1 MSFNEDQY
9 NDLRLLGLGG
19 LLTGSTLA
27 ALRHYNPKGLF
38 GDVAQAVPAASG
50 DTIEVPVPGQ
60 ASIPGTPEFFEE
72 RRARKQKG
80 KGKKFKS
87 FSPGEKVRIENS
99 EKRGFDGSSLT
110 NPLYLPAAVAA
121 LGLPL
126 MGSNALMANLLK
138 SKQKQDAAEELEMAK
153 REFGEALVA
162 AHSNRLPEDVKVSR
176 PGRSNKMQKSAEES
190 SFASDLEALASVY
203 VKEAQPNAAAPAA
216 AAEPPGLIGALA
228 GLPGAALQ
236 ALKRN
241 IAAIPDYAYGVLG
254 LTGALA
260 LGAGAAGTA
269 SGYSRAAKTDE
280 DAIESK
286 RYLNEFLSR
295 RSAEGRP
302 VYSVP
307 VSVKVNKNKRMK
319 LRDPSQLE
327 ELET

>member
-1 MSFNEDQY
+1 MSFNADQY
-9 NDLRLLGLGG
+9 NDMRLLGLGG

-60 ASIPGTPEFFEE
+60 VSIPGTPEFFEE

-80 KGKKFKS
+80 KGKKFKN
-87 FSPGEKVRIENS
+87 FSPGEKVRIKGS
-99 EKRGFDGSSLT
+99 EKKGFDVSSLT

-126 MGSNALMANLLK
+126 VGSNALMASVLK

-162 AHSNRLPEDVKVSR
+162 AHSNRLPEDVKISR
-176 PGRSNKMQKSAEES
+176 PGRANKMQKSAETS

-203 VKEAQPNAAAPAA
+203 VKEAQPGPAA
-216 AAEPPGLIGALA
+216 AAEAPGLISALS
-228 GLPGAALQ
+228 GLPGAALI

-241 IAAIPDYAYGVLG
+241 IAAIPDYAYGALG

-269 SGYSRAAKTDE
+269 SGYNRAAKTDE

-307 VSVKVNKNKRMK
+307 VSVKVDKNKKMK
-319 LRDPSQLE
+319 LRNPSQLE
-327 ELET
+327 ELE

>member
-1 MSFNEDQY
+1 MSFNEDEY

-38 GDVAQAVPAASG
+38 GDVAQAIPAASG

-87 FSPGEKVRIENS
+87 FSPGEKVRVKNP
-99 EKRGFDGSSLT
+99 EKRGFDISSLK

-126 MGSNALMANLLK
+126 VGGNALMANVLK

-176 PGRSNKMQKSAEES
+176 PGRSNKMQKSAEAS

-203 VKEAQPNAAAPAA
+203 VKEAQPNAAAAA
-216 AAEPPGLIGALA
+216 AKPPGLIGALA
-228 GLPGAALQ
+228 GLPGAALV

-241 IAAIPDYAYGVLG
+241 IAAIPDYAYGLLG

-260 LGAGAAGTA
+260 LGTGAAGTA

>member
-38 GDVAQAVPAASG
+38 GDVPQAVPAASG

-99 EKRGFDGSSLT
+99 EKKGFDVSALT

-216 AAEPPGLIGALA
+216 AAPGLISALS
-228 GLPGAALQ
+228 GLPGAALV

-241 IAAIPDYAYGVLG
+241 IAAIPDYAYGALG

>member
-99 EKRGFDGSSLT
+99 EKRGFVPESLT

-126 MGSNALMANLLK
+126 VGGNALMASVLK

-176 PGRSNKMQKSAEES
+176 PGRANKMQKSAEES
-190 SFASDLEALASVY
+190 SFAFDLEALASVY
-203 VKEAQPNAAAPAA
+203 VKEAQPGPAA
-216 AAEPPGLIGALA
+216 AAEAPGLISALS
-228 GLPGAALQ
+228 GLPGAALE

-241 IAAIPDYAYGVLG
+241 IAAIPDYAYGALG